1 MNAPRLLG
9 RSRGTFF
16 AQVFA
21 LVLAAVVGAEAINLY
36 IVFHLPPPVPNFY
49 TEGDLMRALHGQP
62 ASPRLDKN
70 NSPPLFVRR
79 EVQPPP
85 IEPAARTLFRN
96 FRDLMAK
103 DLGLTRDDVLVTTS
117 GAPPDFQGYSIVRA
131 RLGQQGDRREE
142 NFLLAPFQVIIHTQS
157 GQWLTVQPGP
167 HKGLTYFQLRL
178 LLWFAASVLAMIPV
192 TWFFARSLSK
202 PMTQFAAAA
211 ERFGR
216 DPRAPPMSIS
226 GSTEIVQAA
235 AAFNEMQDRLRRYV
249 DDRTSMVAAIA
260 HDLRTPL
267 TRLRFRVESAPEET
281 QAKMTADIDQMEAM
295 IAATLTFVR
304 DAQADPVRTRLE
316 LSSLLE
322 SIVDDM
328 AETGADVQVEQA
340 ERVVIDADSLALRR
354 LLTNL
359 LENAVKYGSRARAS
373 LSVHDRIAEIDIE
386 DDGPG
391 VPAPEL
397 NRVFDPFYRREPSR
411 NRQTGGIGLGLSVAR
426 SIARAHGG
434 DVALQNRPQGGLR
447 AKVTLPV

>member
-1 MNAPRLLG
+1 MKLTG
-9 RSRGTFF
+9 RGRGPLF
-16 AQVFA
+16 AQVFG
-21 LVLAAVVGAEAINLY
+21 LVLLAVVGAGAINLY
-36 IVFHLPPPVPNFY
+36 IVFHVPLPPPPFY
-49 TEGDLMRALHGQP
+49 TEGDVMRVINSQAPSQ
-62 ASPRLDKN
+62 RLER
-70 NSPPLFVRR
+70 NSEPHLFVRT
-79 EVQPPP
+79 EEQPPP
-85 IEPAARTLFRN
+85 IEAKARLGFLRFRTL
-96 FRDLMAK
+96 MAA
-103 DLGLTRDDVLVTTS
+103 DLGLSLDDVVVIMDGS
-117 GAPPDFQGYSIVRA
+117 PPDYRIVRD
-131 RLGQQGDRREE
+131 RVGVQGQPREE
-142 NFLLAPFQVIIHTQS
+142 SGLFAPFQVVVHTKS
-157 GQWLTVQPGP
+157 GQWLSVLPGER
-167 HKGLTYFQLRL
+167 KGLAPWQLRVL
-178 LLWFAASVLAMIPV
+178 LSFAISVVALIPV
-192 TWFFARSLSK
+192 AYFFSRWLAK
-202 PMTQFAAAA
+202 PFGLFAAAA

-216 DPRAPPMSIS
+216 DPRAPPMAIT
-226 GSTEIVQAA
+226 GSSEITQAA

-267 TRLRFRVESAPEET
+267 TRLRFRIEAAPDEA

-295 IAATLTFVR
+295 IAAALAFVR
-304 DAQADPVRTRLE
+304 DAQSDPHRTRLE

-328 AETGADVQVEQA
+328 AETGADVTVQTA
-340 ERVVIDADSLALRR
+340 EKVVIDADSLALRR
-354 LLTNL
+354 LITNL
-359 LENAVKYGSRARAS
+359 IENAIKYGARARCT
-373 LSVHDRIAEIDIE
+373 LSVHDRLAEIDIE

>member
-1 MNAPRLLG
+1 MKLLG
-9 RSRGTFF
+9 RGQGTLF

-21 LVLAAVVGAEAINLY
+21 LVLLVVVGAETINLL
-36 IVFHLPPPVPNFY
+36 IVWNYPPPPPNLY
-49 TEGDLMRALHGQP
+49 TEADVMRALDVLPP
-62 ASPRLDKN
+62 APNRPERN
-70 NSPPLFVRR
+70 NPPLAITH
-79 EVQPPP
+79 EEPTP
-85 IEPAARTLFRN
+85 IEAARDPRTGFLGFRS
-96 FRDLMAK
+96 LMAK
-103 DLGLTRDDVLVTTS
+103 DLGLTLDDILVITE
-117 GAPPDFQGYSIVRA
+117 GGPADRRGYRIVRD
-131 RLGQQGDRREE
+131 RLGDREQGREE
-142 NFLLAPFQVIIHTQS
+142 SFLFAPFRIAIHTKN
-157 GQWLTVQPGP
+157 GQWLTVQPGQ
-167 HKGLTYFQLRL
+167 HKGLAFWQQRL
-178 LLWFAASVLAMIPV
+178 LLWFAVSTVALIPLAY
-192 TWFFARSLSK
+192 FFSRWLAK
-202 PMTQFAAAA
+202 PLGQFAAAA

-216 DPRAPPMSIS
+216 DPRSPPMAIK
-226 GSTEIVQAA
+226 GSSEIVQAA

-267 TRLRFRVESAPEET
+267 TRLRFRVDAAPEEA

-304 DAQADPVRTRLE
+304 DAQADPQRTRLE

-322 SIVDDM
+322 SVVDDM
-328 AETGADVQVEQA
+328 AETGADVAVEKA
-340 ERVVIDADSLALRR
+340 EKVVIDADSLALRR
-354 LLTNL
+354 LITNL
-359 LENAVKYGSRARAS
+359 IENAIKYGARARCT
-373 LSVHDRIAEIDIE
+373 LSVHDRLAEIDIE

-434 DVALQNRPQGGLR
+434 DVALQNRPHGGLR

>member
-1 MNAPRLLG
+1 VKLRLPD
-9 RSRGTFF
+9 RGTGTLF

-21 LVLAAVVGAEAINLY
+21 LVLAAVVGAEAINLW
-36 IVFHLPPPVPNFY
+36 IVFHLPPPFPNFY
-49 TEGDLMRALHGQP
+49 TEGDVMRVLRGQ
-62 ASPRLDKN
+62 ASAPRLDKN
-70 NSPPLFVRR
+70 GAPPLLIRQETQAPPFESEARIGFVR
-79 EVQPPP
+79 
-85 IEPAARTLFRN
+85 
-96 FRDLMAK
+96 FRDLMAE
-103 DLGLTRDDVLVTTS
+103 DLGLTRDDVVVTTK
-117 GAPPDFQGYSIVRA
+117 GGPPDFQGYSIVRA
-131 RLGQQGDRREE
+131 RIGDQGDRREE
-142 NFLLAPFQVIIHTQS
+142 SFLIAPFQVIIHTKS
-157 GQWLTVQPGP
+157 GQWLTVQPGE
-167 HKGLTYFQLRL
+167 HKGLAFWQLRL
-178 LLWFAASVLAMIPV
+178 LLWFAVSVVALIPLA
-192 TWFFARSLSK
+192 WFFARGLAK

-216 DPRAPPMSIS
+216 DPRSPPMTIS

-267 TRLRFRVESAPEET
+267 TRLRFRVEAAPEEA

-295 IAATLTFVR
+295 IAATLAFVR
-304 DAQADPVRTRLE
+304 DAQADPHRTRLE

-328 AETGADVQVEQA
+328 AETGADVHVEQA
-340 ERVVIDADSLALRR
+340 EKVVIDADSLALRR

-359 LENAVKYGSRARAS
+359 LENAVKYGARARAS
-373 LSVHDRIAEIDIE
+373 LSVHDRMAEIDIE

-391 VPAPEL
+391 VPAAEL
-397 NRVFDPFYRREPSR
+397 SRVFDPFYRREPSR

>member
-21 LVLAAVVGAEAINLY
+21 LVLFAVVGAEAINLY
-36 IVFHLPPPVPNFY
+36 IVFHLPQPPPLFY
-49 TEGDLMRALHGQP
+49 TEGDVMRALRGQAP
-62 ASPRLDKN
+62 TTRVDKN
-70 NSPPLFVRR
+70 GGPHLLVRTESQPPVLEPEARTGFVRF
-79 EVQPPP
+79 
-85 IEPAARTLFRN
+85 RTLVAEDVGVTLNDVAVTIENGSPDRRGQRF
-96 FRDLMAK
+96 FRDGNL
-103 DLGLTRDDVLVTTS
+103 
-117 GAPPDFQGYSIVRA
+117 
-131 RLGQQGDRREE
+131 REE
-142 NFLLAPFQVIIHTQS
+142 SFLFSPFQVVIHTKS
-157 GQWLTVQPGP
+157 GQWLTVQPGERNT
-167 HKGLTYFQLRL
+167 LSVFQLRL
-178 LLWFAASVLAMIPV
+178 LLWFAASTVALIPLA
-192 TWFFARSLSK
+192 WFFARGLAK
-202 PMTQFAAAA
+202 PMAQFAAAA

-235 AAFNEMQDRLRRYV
+235 AAFNEMQERLRRYV
-249 DDRTSMVAAIA
+249 DDRTNMVAAIA

-267 TRLRFRVESAPEET
+267 TRLRFRIEAAPDEA

-304 DAQADPVRTRLE
+304 DAQSDPQRTRLE

-328 AETGADVQVEQA
+328 ADTGADVTVQSSEK
-340 ERVVIDADSLALRR
+340 VVIDADSLALRR

-359 LENAVKYGSRARAS
+359 LDNAVKYGGRARAT

-391 VPAPEL
+391 VPIPEL

>member
-1 MNAPRLLG
+1 
-9 RSRGTFF
+9 
-16 AQVFA
+16 V
-21 LVLAAVVGAEAINLY
+21 VL
-36 IVFHLPPPVPNFY
+36 
-49 TEGDLMRALHGQP
+49 
-62 ASPRLDKN
+62 
-70 NSPPLFVRR
+70 
-79 EVQPPP
+79 
-85 IEPAARTLFRN
+85 
-96 FRDLMAK
+96 
-103 DLGLTRDDVLVTTS
+103 
-117 GAPPDFQGYSIVRA
+117 
-131 RLGQQGDRREE
+131 
-142 NFLLAPFQVIIHTQS
+142 
-157 GQWLTVQPGP
+157 
-167 HKGLTYFQLRL
+167 
-178 LLWFAASVLAMIPV
+178 IPV
-192 TWFFARSLSK
+192 AYFFSRWLAK
-202 PMTQFAAAA
+202 PFGQFAAPA

-216 DPRAPPMSIS
+216 DPQAPPMTVN
-226 GSTEIVQAA
+226 GSSEITKAA

-267 TRLRFRVESAPEET
+267 TRLRFRVEAAPEEA

-304 DAQADPVRTRLE
+304 DAQSDPQRTRLE

-322 SIVDDM
+322 SVVDDM
-328 AETGADVQVEQA
+328 AETGADVTVENA
-340 ERVVIDADSLALRR
+340 EKVVIDADSLALRR

-359 LENAVKYGSRARAS
+359 IENALKYGARARCT
-373 LSVHDRIAEIDIE
+373 LSVHDRLAEIDIE

>member
-1 MNAPRLLG
+1 MNAKLLS

-36 IVFHLPPPVPNFY
+36 IVFHLPQPPPLFY
-49 TEGDLMRALHGQP
+49 TEGDVMRALRGQAP
-62 ASPRLDKN
+62 TPRLDKN
-70 NSPPLFVRR
+70 GGPHLFVRH
-79 EVQPPP
+79 EPQVPV
-85 IEPAARTLFRN
+85 IETEARLGFVRFRTL
-96 FRDLMAK
+96 MAE
-103 DLGLTRDDVLVTTS
+103 DLGLTLDDVVVTTE
-117 GAPPDFQGYSIVRA
+117 GGPPDRRGYRIVRD
-131 RLGQQGDRREE
+131 RLGEQGDRHEE
-142 NFLLAPFQVIIHTQS
+142 SFLISPFQVVIHTKS
-157 GQWLTVQPGP
+157 GQWLTVQPGER
-167 HKGLTYFQLRL
+167 HGLAFWQLRL
-178 LLWFAASVLAMIPV
+178 LLWFAVSTVALIPLA
-192 TWFFARSLSK
+192 WFFARSLSK
-202 PMTQFAAAA
+202 PMTQFSAAA

-216 DPRAPPMSIS
+216 DPRSPPMAVS

-235 AAFNEMQDRLRRYV
+235 TAFNEMQDRLRRYV

-267 TRLRFRVESAPEET
+267 TRLRFRVEAAPEEA

-295 IAATLTFVR
+295 IAATLAFVR

-328 AETGADVQVEQA
+328 AETGADVAVDQA
-340 ERVVIDADSLALRR
+340 EKVVIDADSLALRR

-359 LENAVKYGSRARAS
+359 LENAVKYGKSARAS
-373 LSVHDRIAEIDIE
+373 LAVHDRIAEIDIE

-391 VPAPEL
+391 VPASEL

-434 DVALQNRPQGGLR
+434 DVALQNRPEGGLR

>member
-1 MNAPRLLG
+1 MKLAERG
-9 RSRGTFF
+9 RGTLF

-21 LVLAAVVGAEAINLY
+21 LVLAAVVGAEAINLL
-36 IVFHLPPPVPNFY
+36 IVFNLP
-49 TEGDLMRALHGQP
+49 
-62 ASPRLDKN
+62 
-70 NSPPLFVRR
+70 
-79 EVQPPP
+79 QPPP
-85 IEPAARTLFRN
+85 IIYSEADVMRAMRGQPSVRNNPQLIIRPEPEVQVPSDARVGFVRFRGMLAQDLGVGLSDVTVIN
-96 FRDLMAK
+96 EGGPPGRRGYRIMRDL
-103 DLGLTRDDVLVTTS
+103 V
-117 GAPPDFQGYSIVRA
+117 PEQG
-131 RLGQQGDRREE
+131 QPREE
-142 NFLLAPFQVIIHTQS
+142 SFLFAPFKIAVHAKN
-157 GQWLTVQPGP
+157 GQWLTIQPGLR
-167 HKGLTYFQLRL
+167 KGLGFRELRL
-178 LLWFAASVLAMIPV
+178 LLWFAISVAVLIPV
-192 TWFFARSLSK
+192 AYFFSRWLAK
-202 PMTQFAAAA
+202 PLTQFAAAA

-216 DPRAPPMSIS
+216 DPRAPPMQVK
-226 GSTEIVQAA
+226 GSSEIVKAA

-267 TRLRFRVESAPEET
+267 TRLRFRIEAAPEEA

-304 DAQADPVRTRLE
+304 DAQADPLRTRLE

-328 AETGADVQVEQA
+328 AETGADVVVDKA
-340 ERVVIDADSLALRR
+340 EKVVIDADSLALRR

-359 LENAVKYGSRARAS
+359 LENAVKYGTRARCT
-373 LSVHDRIAEIDIE
+373 LSVHDRLAEIDIE

-391 VPAPEL
+391 VPTADM

>member
-1 MNAPRLLG
+1 MNAPKLLE
-9 RSRGTFF
+9 RSLGTLF
-16 AQVFA
+16 ARVFA
-21 LVLAAVVGAEAINLY
+21 LVLLVVVGAEAINLY
-36 IVFHLPPPVPNFY
+36 IVFNLPPPAPNFY
-49 TEGDLMRALHGQP
+49 TEGDVMRVLRGQP
-62 ASPRLDKN
+62 PNPRLDKN
-70 NSPPLFVRR
+70 
-79 EVQPPP
+79 
-85 IEPAARTLFRN
+85 
-96 FRDLMAK
+96 
-103 DLGLTRDDVLVTTS
+103 
-117 GAPPDFQGYSIVRA
+117 GAPPLLYRRGTQQPAFESEARFGFVNFRKLVAEDLGITPNDIVITTAGGPPDFRGYSIVRA
-131 RLGQQGDRREE
+131 RLGRQGDPREE
-142 NFLLAPFQVIIHTQS
+142 QFLIQPFQVIIHTKS
-157 GQWLTVQPGP
+157 GEWLTVQPGP
-167 HKGLTYFQLRL
+167 HLGLAFWQWRL
-178 LLWFAASVLAMIPV
+178 LLWFAASVAALLPLAY
-192 TWFFARSLSK
+192 FFSRGLAK

-216 DPRAPPMSIS
+216 DPRAPPMVVS
-226 GSTEIVQAA
+226 GSSEIVQAA
-235 AAFNEMQDRLRRYV
+235 AAFNEMQERLRRYV

-267 TRLRFRVESAPEET
+267 TRLRFRIEAAPEEA

-304 DAQADPVRTRLE
+304 DAQSDPQRTRLE

-328 AETGADVQVEQA
+328 ADTGADVTVRSSEK
-340 ERVVIDADSLALRR
+340 VVIDADSLALRR

-359 LENAVKYGSRARAS
+359 LDNAVKYGSRARAT
-373 LSVHDRIAEIDIE
+373 LSVHGRIAEIDIE

-391 VPAPEL
+391 VPVPEL

>member
-1 MNAPRLLG
+1 MKLLG
-9 RSRGTFF
+9 RGRGTLF
-16 AQVFA
+16 AQVFG
-21 LVLAAVVGAEAINLY
+21 LVLLAVVGAEAINLY
-36 IVFHLPPPVPNFY
+36 IVFHLPPPFPNFY
-49 TEGDLMRALHGQP
+49 TEGDVMRALHGQ
-62 ASPRLDKN
+62 APRARDKN
-70 NSPPLFVRR
+70 NSPPLILRH
-79 EVQPPP
+79 EMQQPPF
-85 IEPAARTLFRN
+85 EPAARNVFRN

-103 DLGLTRDDVLVTTS
+103 DLGLTRDDILVTTT

-131 RLGQQGDRREE
+131 RIGQQSDRREE
-142 NFLLAPFQVIIHTQS
+142 NFLLAPFQVIIHTKA

-167 HKGLTYFQLRL
+167 SRGLNYFQQRL
-178 LLWFAASVLAMIPV
+178 LLWFAASVLALIPV
-192 TWFFARSLSK
+192 AWLFARYLAK

-216 DPRAPPMSIS
+216 DPRAPPMTIS
-226 GSTEIVQAA
+226 GSSEIVQAA

-267 TRLRFRVESAPEET
+267 TRLRFRVEAAPDEA
-281 QAKMTADIDQMEAM
+281 QAKMNADIDQMEAM

-304 DAQADPVRTRLE
+304 DAQADPQRTRLE

-322 SIVDDM
+322 SVVDDM
-328 AETGADVQVEQA
+328 AETGADVAVEKA
-340 ERVVIDADSLALRR
+340 EKVVIDADSLALRR
-354 LLTNL
+354 LITNL
-359 LENAVKYGSRARAS
+359 IENAIKYGARARCT
-373 LSVHDRIAEIDIE
+373 LSVHDRLAEIDIE

>member
-1 MNAPRLLG
+1 MRLMDRG
-9 RSRGTFF
+9 RGTLFT
-16 AQVFA
+16 QVFG
-21 LVLAAVVGAEAINLY
+21 LVLAAVVGAEAINLL
-36 IVFHLPPPVPNFY
+36 IVFNLPQPRPIFY
-49 TEGDLMRALHGQP
+49 SEADVMRAIHGQP
-62 ASPRLDKN
+62 PLRN
-70 NSPPLFVRR
+70 RPPLIIQPEPNLEIPQESRVGFVHFR
-79 EVQPPP
+79 ELLSQ
-85 IEPAARTLFRN
+85 
-96 FRDLMAK
+96 DLSL
-103 DLGLTRDDVLVTTS
+103 DLDQVLVIS
-117 GAPPDFQGYSIVRA
+117 EGGPPDRRGYRISRDSFP
-131 RLGQQGDRREE
+131 GQDQPREE
-142 NFLLAPFQVIIHTQS
+142 SFLVAPFKVAAHMKN
-157 GQWLTVQPGP
+157 GQWLTIQPDV
-167 HKGLTYFQLRL
+167 HRGLPIWQIRVL
-178 LLWFAASVLAMIPV
+178 LLFAISVVCLIPV
-192 TWFFARSLSK
+192 AWFFSRWLAK
-202 PMTQFAAAA
+202 PLGQFAAAA

-216 DPRAPPMSIS
+216 DPSAPPVAVK
-226 GSTEIVQAA
+226 GSLEITKAA

-267 TRLRFRVESAPEET
+267 TRLRFRVEAAPEEA

-304 DAQADPVRTRLE
+304 DAQADPHRTRLE

-322 SIVDDM
+322 SVVDDM
-328 AETGADVQVEQA
+328 AETGADVAVEKA
-340 ERVVIDADSLALRR
+340 EKVVIDADSLALRR
-354 LLTNL
+354 LITNL
-359 LENAVKYGSRARAS
+359 IENAIKYGARARCS
-373 LSVHDRIAEIDIE
+373 LSVHDRLAEIDIE

>member
-1 MNAPRLLG
+1 MKLKLLDRG
-9 RSRGTFF
+9 RGTLF

-21 LVLAAVVGAEAINLY
+21 LVLAAVVGAEAINLW
-36 IVFHLPPPVPNFY
+36 IVFNLP
-49 TEGDLMRALHGQP
+49 
-62 ASPRLDKN
+62 
-70 NSPPLFVRR
+70 
-79 EVQPPP
+79 QPPP
-85 IEPAARTLFRN
+85 IFYSEADVMRAVRGQPPVRNNPPLIIRSEPQIQVPPQARFGFVRFRTL
-96 FRDLMAK
+96 LSQ
-103 DLGLTRDDVLVTTS
+103 DLGLNLDDVLVINE
-117 GAPPDFQGYSIVRA
+117 GGPPDRRGYRIVRD
-131 RLGQQGDRREE
+131 RIPEQGQPREE
-142 NFLLAPFQVIIHTQS
+142 SFLIAPFRVAAHMKN
-157 GQWLTVQPGP
+157 GHWLTMQPGVR
-167 HKGLTYFQLRL
+167 KGLAFWQIRV
-178 LLWFAASVLAMIPV
+178 LLWFAVSAVVLIPV
-192 TWFFARSLSK
+192 AYLFSRSLAK
-202 PMTQFAAAA
+202 PMTQFVAAA

-216 DPRAPPMSIS
+216 DPRAPPMEVK
-226 GSTEIVQAA
+226 GSSEIVKAA

-267 TRLRFRVESAPEET
+267 TRLRFRIEAAPEEA

-304 DAQADPVRTRLE
+304 DAQADPLRTRLE

-328 AETGADVQVEQA
+328 AETGADVAVDKA
-340 ERVVIDADSLALRR
+340 EKVVIDADSLALRR

-359 LENAVKYGSRARAS
+359 LENAVKYGTRARCS
-373 LSVHDRIAEIDIE
+373 LSVHDRLAEIDIE

-447 AKVTLPV
+447 AKVTLPL

>member
-1 MNAPRLLG
+1 MKLLG
-9 RSRGTFF
+9 RGRGTLF
-16 AQVFA
+16 AQVFG
-21 LVLAAVVGAEAINLY
+21 LVLLAVVGAEAINLY
-36 IVFHLPPPVPNFY
+36 IVFHLPPPFPNFY
-49 TEGDLMRALHGQP
+49 TEGDVMRALHGQ
-62 ASPRLDKN
+62 APRARDKN
-70 NSPPLFVRR
+70 NSPPLILRH
-79 EVQPPP
+79 EMQQPPF
-85 IEPAARTLFRN
+85 EPAARNVFRN

-103 DLGLTRDDVLVTTS
+103 DLGLTRDDILVTTT

-131 RLGQQGDRREE
+131 RIGQQSDRREE
-142 NFLLAPFQVIIHTQS
+142 NFLLAPFQVIIHTKA

-167 HKGLTYFQLRL
+167 SRGLNYFQQRL
-178 LLWFAASVLAMIPV
+178 LLWFAASVLALIPV
-192 TWFFARSLSK
+192 AWLFARYLAK

-216 DPRAPPMSIS
+216 DPRAPPMTIS
-226 GSTEIVQAA
+226 GSSEIVQAA

-267 TRLRFRVESAPEET
+267 TRLRFRVEAAPDEA
-281 QAKMTADIDQMEAM
+281 QAKMNADIDQMEAM

-304 DAQADPVRTRLE
+304 DAQADPQRTRLE

-322 SIVDDM
+322 SVVDDM
-328 AETGADVQVEQA
+328 AETGADVAVERA
-340 ERVVIDADSLALRR
+340 EKVVIDADSLALRR
-354 LLTNL
+354 LITNL
-359 LENAVKYGSRARAS
+359 IENAIKYGARARCT
-373 LSVHDRIAEIDIE
+373 LSVHDRLAEIDIE